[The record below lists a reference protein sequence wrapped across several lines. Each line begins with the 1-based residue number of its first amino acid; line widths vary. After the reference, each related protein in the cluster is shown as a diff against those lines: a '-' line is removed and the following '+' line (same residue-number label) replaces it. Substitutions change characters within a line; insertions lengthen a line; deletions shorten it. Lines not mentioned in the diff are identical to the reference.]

1 LHDPPQPCKETSLA
15 RAPRG
20 PPVSPTPPQ
29 VTPVL
34 DALIQAFSGPGAGFM
49 YVITAV
55 LALGLAVTLERVFV
69 LWGRAR
75 GDEAGVL
82 SAAAAGDLD
91 AAQAAAGGH
100 PVAALI
106 AAGKGAAS
114 GDEAWDRM
122 GAEAA
127 LIERDLRER
136 VHWLATIGNLSTMLG
151 LLGTVYGL
159 ILAFTGLG
167 DASAVERAA
176 RLSEGIATAMA
187 TTAWGLVVGIPALAA
202 HALVEGRAARVLG
215 FCEAVAARVAAARR
229 S

>member
-1 LHDPPQPCKETSLA
+1 M
-15 RAPRG
+15 
-20 PPVSPTPPQ
+20 
-29 VTPVL
+29 L
-34 DALIQAFSGPGAGFM
+34 DALIQAFSGPGAAFM

-55 LALGLAVTLERVFV
+55 LAFGLAVTLERLAALF
-69 LWGRAR
+69 LRAR
-75 GDEAGVL
+75 ADEGAVL
-82 SAAAAGDLD
+82 SAAASGDLD
-91 AAQAAAGGH
+91 AAQAAAAGH

-106 AAGKGAAS
+106 EAGKGAKG

-127 LIERDLRER
+127 LIERDVRQR

-159 ILAFTGLG
+159 ILAFGGLG

-202 HALVEGRAARVLG
+202 HALLDGRAARVLA

-229 S
+229 A